1 MITTMGN
8 IDRRKRRHRGI
19 RKKIFG
25 TDERPR
31 LNIYRSNTNFYAQ
44 CIDDISGR
52 VILGLST
59 LSPEFKKRYKYGGN
73 KEAAKILGKMFA
85 EKAIKEKDIKECVFD
100 RSGYLY
106 HGRVKNFV
114 EGLREGGLK
123 V

>member
-1 MITTMGN
+1 MRN

-25 TDERPR
+25 TDKRPR
-31 LNIYRSNTNFYAQ
+31 LNVYRSNTNFYAQ

-85 EKAIKEKDIKECVFD
+85 VEAKKKNIRECIFD

-106 HGRVKNFV
+106 HGRVKSFV
-114 EGLREGGLK
+114 EGFREEGLK
-123 V
+123 I